1 MIAIEF
7 SHGSSS
13 FDLNVCTPGNKL
25 PISRHGHSTSDYIMA
40 LLNVAA
46 VRGISLMPVF
56 GWLLGWCPAGCSGL
70 VLHSRRRRQQQPSS
84 RSRQQPNRVL
94 VACFEFCAQVVV
106 LGLFCFFC
114 IVARAQYI
122 PITLNG
128 M

>member
-46 VRGISLMPVF
+46 VRGISLM
-56 GWLLGWCPAGCSGL
+56 CPQKQ
-70 VLHSRRRRQQQPSS
+70 LHHLHFILPWFHRD
-84 RSRQQPNRVL
+84 
-94 VACFEFCAQVVV
+94 
-106 LGLFCFFC
+106 
-114 IVARAQYI
+114 
-122 PITLNG
+122 TLKC
-128 M
+128 